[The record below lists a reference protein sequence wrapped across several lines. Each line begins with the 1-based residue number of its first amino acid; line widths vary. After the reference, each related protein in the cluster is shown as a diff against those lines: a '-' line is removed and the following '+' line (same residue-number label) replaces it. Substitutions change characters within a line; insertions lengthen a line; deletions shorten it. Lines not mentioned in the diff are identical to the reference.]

1 MSVFHFFILVAGDL
15 MAPEVLFQ
23 PIILKTFSLIMDSE
37 LEVKECWGQLI
48 DYIMIRFVRAAKKNP
63 SQCVRSMFGEASPS
77 YTDSSD
83 ATVSQTGRDSISLV
97 LVPSCELNI
106 GKIRDDRDRLYWLYL
121 QFEQAEDPIGM
132 IADALVDEF
141 NVHIEKSEV
150 LAQLVAKG
158 IVNESECK
166 TLTVK
171 GKIENICSGK
181 WFTRSKTKGE
191 HRDALDA
198 LIEKISKTEMKQQ
211 VLWVQEVLLKCG
223 SVRLAVRGS
232 DVIPYTSHAVPFFSE
247 GKCQ

>member
-1 MSVFHFFILVAGDL
+1 

-48 DYIMIRFVRAAKKNP
+48 DYIMIRFVRAAKKSP
-63 SQCVRSMFGEASPS
+63 SACIRTMFGEASPS
-77 YTDSSD
+77 SCVDSTD
-83 ATVSQTGRDSISLV
+83 ATVSHTSNDSLSLV

-121 QFEQAEDPIGM
+121 QYEQAEDPIGM
-132 IADALVDEF
+132 IVDALVDEF
-141 NVHIEKSEV
+141 NVQIEKSEV

-158 IVNESECK
+158 IVDERGCHL
-166 TLTVK
+166 LTAK
-171 GKIENICSGK
+171 GKIENTSSGK
-181 WFTRSKTKGE
+181 LFAKGKGKGE

-211 VLWVQEVLLKCG
+211 VLWLQEVLLKCG
-223 SVRLAVRGS
+223 SVKLAVCGS
-232 DVIPYTSHAVPFFSE
+232 DVIPYTSHAVPFFSDGE
-247 GKCQ
+247 LQVATS